1 LIDIS
6 QIIEMNMRLSNL
18 EQLVRR
24 IVEPDQWMD
33 MDESVKY
40 SNSSY
45 STLYRSIKKGT
56 LKYGRIK
63 RKYLFKRSAI
73 DRWLENDG

>member
-1 LIDIS
+1 
-6 QIIEMNMRLSNL
+6 MRLSNL
-18 EQLVRR
+18 ERLVRR

-33 MDESVKY
+33 IKEAEKY
-40 SNSSY
+40 SRCSV
-45 STLYRSIKKGT
+45 STIRRTYQRGT

-73 DRWLENDG
+73 DRWLVNG